1 MKKLSILTVLSLLN
15 LAAFSQ
21 SETLNGYIQQGITS
35 NLALK
40 QQQLEVERTMQSIAI
55 AKANFYPKVAFTPS
69 YTLAAGGRKLNFP
82 IGDLLNP
89 VYSTLNK
96 LTQSNSFPQVENVNE
111 QLAPNNFQETVVT
124 FQYPIFNSDIKYNYL
139 IQKELLQT
147 EEAKRKVIEYELKS
161 TITTSYYQYL
171 QSLEGIR
178 VLEQARGL
186 LQQFVSFNQKLVK
199 NQVALQDVV
208 LSAEY
213 EVSKLD
219 QQLTIAQKNSQLA
232 QSYFNFLINSS
243 LASTIQADTTFISN
257 LPIVESLEN
266 YQQAALEQ
274 RPELAQIQTGIQ
286 VSKAVVLLNEK
297 NILLPQVF
305 MGGNAGFQ
313 GFGYAI
319 KDQAYAVVKFGLNW
333 DLYHGKEKQ
342 HKLQQANIQK
352 TILET
357 KLAEVKQQI
366 GLQVAA
372 AYYELDAAKENFRLS
387 NEGVRKAEGV
397 MRIVESRYRNGNAIY
412 IEYLKA
418 QNDVTTARMMQSLAR
433 YDVWVKKAQLDKV
446 SGRM

>member
-1 MKKLSILTVLSLLN
+1 MKKLSIIILLLLLN
-15 LAAFSQ
+15 QLGFAQ
-21 SETLNGYIQQGITS
+21 SDVLNGYIQQGITS

-40 QQQLEVERTMQSIAI
+40 QQQLEIEKTVQSIAI

-69 YTLAAGGRKLNFP
+69 YTLAAGGRKLDFP

-96 LTQSNSFPQVENVNE
+96 LTQSSNFPQVENSTI
-111 QLAPNNFQETVVT
+111 QLAPNNFHETVISV
-124 FQYPIFNSDIKYNYL
+124 QYPIFNSDIKYNYL
-139 IQKELLQT
+139 IQKELIQT
-147 EEAKRKVIEYELKS
+147 EEAKRKVIEYELKAS
-161 TITTSYYQYL
+161 ITAAYYQYL
-171 QSLEGIR
+171 QSLDAIR
-178 VLEQARGL
+178 VLGQSRSFL
-186 LQQFVSFNQKLVK
+186 SQFVNLNQKLVK

-219 QQLTIAQKNSQLA
+219 QLLTIAHKNNLLA
-232 QSYFNFLINSS
+232 QSHFNFLINNS
-243 LASTIQADTTFISN
+243 LASPIETDTSFVAS

-266 YQQAALEQ
+266 YQQLAIEQ

-313 GFGYAI
+313 GFGYTF
-319 KDQAYAVVKFGLNW
+319 KNQAYAVVKFGLNW

-352 TILET
+352 NIIET
-357 KLAEVKQQI
+357 KLEEVKQQI

-372 AYYELDAAKENFRLS
+372 AYYEIIASKEAFRLS
-387 NEGVRKAEGV
+387 NEEVRKTEGV

-433 YDVWVKKAQLDKV
+433 YDIWVKKAQLDKV